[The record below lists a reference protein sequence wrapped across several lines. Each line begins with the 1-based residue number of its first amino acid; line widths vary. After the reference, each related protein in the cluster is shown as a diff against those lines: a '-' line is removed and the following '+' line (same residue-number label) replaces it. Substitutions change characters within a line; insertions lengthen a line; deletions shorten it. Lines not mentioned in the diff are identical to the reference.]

1 MHQPRVGY
9 NDKARGSTAGGKK
22 KGKRRFQPPAA
33 TSEQVDP
40 NATIHIPKTMEE
52 KELDKKER
60 MKQEVCLS

>member
-22 KGKRRFQPPAA
+22 KGKRRNQPSIV

-40 NATIHIPKTMEE
+40 NATIHVPKTMEDRE
-52 KELDKKER
+52 KEKKEKMR
-60 MKQEVCLS
+60 QEVWG